1 MSNKNRF
8 SDSSA
13 KSYSQA
19 LYELAS
25 EEKNLNDVE
34 KHVISLLKLISQS
47 EDFNSLIKNP
57 TNKQE
62 GQLNV
67 INIIF
72 EKFNLNVLLKKFT
85 NFLVMKRRFFYV
97 EKIFK
102 DFVIICS
109 KNRGEI
115 SAKLTVAKELNEN
128 EINKIKNDLS
138 QNFGSDVKLN
148 YNYDPD
154 LIGGLIMQVES
165 VMIDTSIKNKLQ
177 HQHCHFLSLKPYLL
191 NHQKIQPSLLLEHCL
206 NHIF

>member
-1 MSNKNRF
+1 MSDKNRF

-19 LYELAS
+19 LYELAT
-25 EEKNLNDVE
+25 EEKKLNEVE
-34 KHVISLLKLISQS
+34 EHTISIIKLISQS
-47 EDFNSLIKNP
+47 EDFNSLIKDP

-62 GQLNV
+62 DLLNA
-67 INIIF
+67 INLIF
-72 EKFNLNVLLKKFT
+72 EKFNLNNLLKKFL

-97 EKIFK
+97 EKILK

-109 KNRGEI
+109 RNRGEI

-128 EINKIKNDLS
+128 EINKIKDELT
-138 QNFGSDVKLN
+138 QNFGSNVKLN

-177 HQHCHFLSLKPYLL
+177 
-191 NHQKIQPSLLLEHCL
+191 KIETKM
-206 NHIF
+206 IEA

>member
-1 MSNKNRF
+1 MSDKNRF

-25 EEKNLNDVE
+25 EEKKLNDVE
-34 KHVISLLKLISQS
+34 DHVVSILKLISQS
-47 EDFNSLIKNP
+47 RDFNSLIKNP
-57 TNKQE
+57 TNKQDD
-62 GQLNV
+62 QLNS

-72 EKFNLNVLLKKFT
+72 ERFNLNNLLKKFL
-85 NFLVMKRRFFYV
+85 NFLVIKRRFFYV
-97 EKIFK
+97 EKILK
-102 DFVIICS
+102 DFVMICS

-128 EINKIKNDLS
+128 EINKIKDELS
-138 QNFGSDVKLN
+138 QNFGSNVKLN
-148 YNYDPD
+148 YNYDPN

-177 HQHCHFLSLKPYLL
+177 QIENKM
-191 NHQKIQPSLLLEHCL
+191 IEA
-206 NHIF
+206 

>member
-25 EEKNLNDVE
+25 EEKILNDVE
-34 KHVISLLKLISQS
+34 EHVISLIKLISRS
-47 EDFNSLIKNP
+47 KDFNSLIKNP

-62 GQLNV
+62 DQLNV

-72 EKFNLNVLLKKFT
+72 EKFNLNNLLKKFL
-85 NFLVMKRRFFYV
+85 NFLVTKRRLFYV
-97 EKIFK
+97 EKILK
-102 DFVIICS
+102 DFVTICS

-154 LIGGLIMQVES
+154 LIGGLIIQVES
-165 VMIDTSIKNKLQ
+165 LMIDTSIKNKLQ
-177 HQHCHFLSLKPYLL
+177 QIEK
-191 NHQKIQPSLLLEHCL
+191 KMIEA
-206 NHIF
+206 

>member
-1 MSNKNRF
+1 MSDKNRF

-19 LYELAS
+19 LYELAF

-34 KHVISLLKLISQS
+34 KNVISLLKLISQS
-47 EDFNSLIKNP
+47 EDFNSLIKDP

-62 GQLNV
+62 NQLNV

-72 EKFNLNVLLKKFT
+72 EKFNLNNLLKKFL
-85 NFLVMKRRFFYV
+85 NFLVIKRRFFYV
-97 EKIFK
+97 EKILK
-102 DFVIICS
+102 DFIMICS

-128 EINKIKNDLS
+128 QINKIKHDLS

-148 YNYDPD
+148 YNYDPG
-154 LIGGLIMQVES
+154 LIGWLIMQIES

-177 HQHCHFLSLKPYLL
+177 
-191 NHQKIQPSLLLEHCL
+191 KIE
-206 NHIF
+206 NKMIEA

>member
-1 MSNKNRF
+1 MSDKNRF

-25 EEKNLNDVE
+25 EEKKLNEVE
-34 KHVISLLKLISQS
+34 EHSISIIQLISQS
-47 EDFNSLIKNP
+47 EDFNSLIKDP

-62 GQLNV
+62 DQLNV
-67 INIIF
+67 INLIF
-72 EKFNLNVLLKKFT
+72 EKFSLNNLLKKFL

-97 EKIFK
+97 EKILK
-102 DFVIICS
+102 DFVMICS

-115 SAKLTVAKELNEN
+115 TAKLIVAKELNEN
-128 EINKIKNDLS
+128 EIKKIKDELS
-138 QNFGSDVKLN
+138 KNFGSEVKLN

-165 VMIDTSIKNKLQ
+165 VMIDTSIRNKLQ
-177 HQHCHFLSLKPYLL
+177 QIENKM
-191 NHQKIQPSLLLEHCL
+191 IEA
-206 NHIF
+206 

>member
-1 MSNKNRF
+1 MSDKNRF

-19 LYELAS
+19 LYELAF

-34 KHVISLLKLISQS
+34 KNVISLLRLISQS
-47 EDFNSLIKNP
+47 EDFNSLIKDP

-62 GQLNV
+62 NQLNV

-72 EKFNLNVLLKKFT
+72 EKFNLNNLLKKFL
-85 NFLVMKRRFFYV
+85 NFLVIKRRFFYV
-97 EKIFK
+97 EKILR
-102 DFVIICS
+102 DFLTICS

-115 SAKLTVAKELNEN
+115 SAKLIVAKELNEN
-128 EINKIKNDLS
+128 QINKIKNDLS
-138 QNFGSDVKLN
+138 KNFSSDVKLN

-154 LIGGLIMQVES
+154 LIGGLIMQIES

-177 HQHCHFLSLKPYLL
+177 
-191 NHQKIQPSLLLEHCL
+191 KIE
-206 NHIF
+206 NKMIEA

>member
-1 MSNKNRF
+1 MSDKNRF

-19 LYELAS
+19 LYELAL
-25 EEKNLNDVE
+25 EEKNLTEVE
-34 KHVISLLKLISQS
+34 EHVISLNKLISKS
-47 EDFNSLIKNP
+47 ENFNLLIQDP

-62 GQLNV
+62 DQLNV

-72 EKFNLNVLLKKFT
+72 EKFHLNVLLKKFL
-85 NFLVMKRRFFYV
+85 NFLVIKRRFFYV
-97 EKIFK
+97 EKILK
-102 DFVIICS
+102 NFVMICS

-115 SAKLTVAKELNEN
+115 SAKLSVAKKLNEN

-177 HQHCHFLSLKPYLL
+177 QIENKM
-191 NHQKIQPSLLLEHCL
+191 IEA
-206 NHIF
+206 

>member
-19 LYELAS
+19 LYELAF
-25 EEKNLNDVE
+25 EEKNLDDVE
-34 KHVISLLKLISQS
+34 KDVMSLLKLISQS
-47 EDFNSLIKNP
+47 ENFNSLIKDP
-57 TNKQE
+57 TNNQDD
-62 GQLNV
+62 QINV
-67 INIIF
+67 INIVF
-72 EKFNLNVLLKKFT
+72 EKFNLNNLLKKFL
-85 NFLVMKRRFFYV
+85 NFLIVKRRFFYI
-97 EKIFK
+97 EKILK

-115 SAKLTVAKELNEN
+115 FAKLTVAKELNEN
-128 EINKIKNDLS
+128 QINKIKNDLS
-138 QNFGSDVKLN
+138 QNFGSEVKLK

-177 HQHCHFLSLKPYLL
+177 QIENKM
-191 NHQKIQPSLLLEHCL
+191 IEA
-206 NHIF
+206 

>member
-1 MSNKNRF
+1 MSDKNRF
-8 SDSSA
+8 SDSSV

-19 LYELAS
+19 LYELAF

-34 KHVISLLKLISQS
+34 KNVISLLRLISQS
-47 EDFNSLIKNP
+47 EDFNSLIKDP

-62 GQLNV
+62 NQLNV

-72 EKFNLNVLLKKFT
+72 EKFNLNNLLNKFL
-85 NFLVMKRRFFYV
+85 NFLVIKRRFFYV
-97 EKIFK
+97 EKILK
-102 DFVIICS
+102 DFLMICS

-148 YNYDPD
+148 YNYDPG
-154 LIGGLIMQVES
+154 LIGGLIIQIES
-165 VMIDTSIKNKLQ
+165 IMIDTSIKNKLQ
-177 HQHCHFLSLKPYLL
+177 QIEK
-191 NHQKIQPSLLLEHCL
+191 KMIEA
-206 NHIF
+206 

>member
-1 MSNKNRF
+1 MSDKNRF

-25 EEKNLNDVE
+25 EEKKLNEVE
-34 KHVISLLKLISQS
+34 EHTISIIKLISQS
-47 EDFNSLIKNP
+47 EDFNLLIKDP
-57 TNKQE
+57 TNKQKD
-62 GQLNV
+62 QLNI

-72 EKFNLNVLLKKFT
+72 EKFNLNILLKNFF
-85 NFLVMKRRFFYV
+85 NFLVIKRRFFYV
-97 EKIFK
+97 EKILK
-102 DFVIICS
+102 DFVMTFS

-128 EINKIKNDLS
+128 EISKIKNDLS
-138 QNFGSDVKLN
+138 QTFGSDIKLN

-177 HQHCHFLSLKPYLL
+177 QIENKM
-191 NHQKIQPSLLLEHCL
+191 IEA
-206 NHIF
+206 

>member
-19 LYELAS
+19 LYELAF

-34 KHVISLLKLISQS
+34 KNVISLLKLISQS
-47 EDFNSLIKNP
+47 EDFNSLIKDP

-62 GQLNV
+62 NQLNV

-72 EKFNLNVLLKKFT
+72 EKFNLNNLLKKFL
-85 NFLVMKRRFFYV
+85 NFLVIKRRFFYV
-97 EKIFK
+97 EKILK
-102 DFVIICS
+102 DFLMICS

-115 SAKLTVAKELNEN
+115 SAKLTVAKELSEN
-128 EINKIKNDLS
+128 QINKIKNDLS
-138 QNFGSDVKLN
+138 QDFGSDVKLN
-148 YNYDPD
+148 YNYDPG
-154 LIGGLIMQVES
+154 LIGGLIMQIES

-177 HQHCHFLSLKPYLL
+177 
-191 NHQKIQPSLLLEHCL
+191 KIE
-206 NHIF
+206 NKMIEA

>member
-1 MSNKNRF
+1 MSGKNKF

-19 LYELAS
+19 LYELAT

-34 KHVISLLKLISQS
+34 EHAVSIIKLISQS
-47 EDFNSLIKNP
+47 EDFNSLIKDP
-57 TNKQE
+57 TNKQDD
-62 GQLNV
+62 QLNS

-72 EKFNLNVLLKKFT
+72 ERFNLNNLLKKFL
-85 NFLVMKRRFFYV
+85 NFLVIKRRFFYV
-97 EKIFK
+97 EKILK
-102 DFVIICS
+102 NFVMICS

-128 EINKIKNDLS
+128 EINKIKDELS
-138 QNFGSDVKLN
+138 QNFGSNVKLN

-177 HQHCHFLSLKPYLL
+177 QIENKM
-191 NHQKIQPSLLLEHCL
+191 IEA
-206 NHIF
+206 

>member
-1 MSNKNRF
+1 MSDKNRF

-25 EEKNLNDVE
+25 EEKKLNDVE
-34 KHVISLLKLISQS
+34 DHVVSILKLISQS
-47 EDFNSLIKNP
+47 RDFNSLIKNP
-57 TNKQE
+57 TNKQDD
-62 GQLNV
+62 QLNS

-72 EKFNLNVLLKKFT
+72 ERFNLNNLLKKFL
-85 NFLVMKRRFFYV
+85 NFLVIKRRFFYV
-97 EKIFK
+97 EKILK
-102 DFVIICS
+102 DFVMICS

-128 EINKIKNDLS
+128 EINKIKDELS
-138 QNFGSDVKLN
+138 QNFGSNVKLD

-177 HQHCHFLSLKPYLL
+177 QIENKM
-191 NHQKIQPSLLLEHCL
+191 IEA
-206 NHIF
+206 

>member
-1 MSNKNRF
+1 MSDKNRF

-25 EEKNLNDVE
+25 EEKKLNEVE
-34 KHVISLLKLISQS
+34 EHTISIIKLISQS
-47 EDFNSLIKNP
+47 EDFNLLIKDP
-57 TNKQE
+57 TNKQKD
-62 GQLNV
+62 QLNI

-72 EKFNLNVLLKKFT
+72 EKFNLNTLLKKFL

-97 EKIFK
+97 EKILK
-102 DFVIICS
+102 DFVMTCS

-128 EINKIKNDLS
+128 EISKIKNDLS
-138 QNFGSDVKLN
+138 QTFGSDIKLN

-165 VMIDTSIKNKLQ
+165 IMIDTSIKNKLQ
-177 HQHCHFLSLKPYLL
+177 QIENKM
-191 NHQKIQPSLLLEHCL
+191 IEA
-206 NHIF
+206 

>member
-1 MSNKNRF
+1 LSDKNRF
-8 SDSSA
+8 SDSSV

-25 EEKNLNDVE
+25 EEKKLNDVE
-34 KHVISLLKLISQS
+34 EHVISIIKLISQS

-57 TNKQE
+57 TNKQDD
-62 GQLNV
+62 QINS

-72 EKFNLNVLLKKFT
+72 ERFNLNNLLKKFL
-85 NFLVMKRRFFYV
+85 NFLIMKRRFFYV
-97 EKIFK
+97 EKILK
-102 DFVIICS
+102 DFVMICS
-109 KNRGEI
+109 KNRGEV

-128 EINKIKNDLS
+128 EINKIKDELS
-138 QNFGSDVKLN
+138 QNFGSNVKLN

-177 HQHCHFLSLKPYLL
+177 
-191 NHQKIQPSLLLEHCL
+191 KIETKM
-206 NHIF
+206 IEA